1 MLRVQRNTIYVMIL
15 SLSLLLILSSMAVV
29 SCTTLG
35 YENVDTTRKAILVA
49 NAEVRAANL
58 LLQDL
63 IQRSAISQA
72 DAATTLNSLQTAKN
86 HLQTA
91 LSAIDAAGDP
101 VTAGNSLDRAK
112 VSISVAMA
120 LLAPLVEN

>member
-1 MLRVQRNTIYVMIL
+1 MMLRAQRNTIYL
-15 SLSLLLILSSMAVV
+15 LLFSLLLIFSSMAVV
-29 SCTTLG
+29 SCSTLG
-35 YENVDTTRKAILVA
+35 YENVDTTRKTILVA

-63 IQRSAISQA
+63 VQRRAISQS
-72 DAATTLNSLQTAKN
+72 DAAVALNSLQTAKN

-101 VTAGNSLDRAK
+101 VTAGNSLNRAK

>member
-1 MLRVQRNTIYVMIL
+1 MLRAQRNTIYL
-15 SLSLLLILSSMAVV
+15 LLFSLLMMLSVIGVV
-29 SCTTLG
+29 SCSTLG
-35 YENVDTTRKAILVA
+35 YENVDTTRKTILVA

-63 IQRSAISQA
+63 VQRRAISQS
-72 DAATTLNSLQTAKN
+72 DAAVALNSLQTAKN

-91 LSAIDAAGDP
+91 LSAIDTAGDP
-101 VTAGNSLDRAK
+101 VTAGSSLNRAK